1 MVLHRYSP
9 HQHTGIVLPIS
20 CAQYHDIHI
29 SHVEVTTP
37 QHDILDTTISPH
49 SGGLWRHV
57 DTSNTLTACPQHHCI
72 HTYTSNPLYG
82 WYVSS
87 YAWYVLL
94 YMMLQI
100 PGYGLS
106 IDPMVEWLLHITRST
121 GSHST
126 SYLESTRGPTI
137 PLVHDITS
145 LHHYTTHTSTA
156 NTL

>member
-1 MVLHRYSP
+1 M
-9 HQHTGIVLPIS
+9 
-20 CAQYHDIHI
+20 
-29 SHVEVTTP
+29 
-37 QHDILDTTISPH
+37 
-49 SGGLWRHV
+49 
-57 DTSNTLTACPQHHCI
+57 
-72 HTYTSNPLYG
+72 
-82 WYVSS
+82 SS

-156 NTL
+156 NTLLEGVWYSTCALHGVALPRIHGMCVLEWLLQMAQYLISAFPGGVVDHQLTLHKLNWLLGLVTTSLRGWHATSIACTLHSIQ